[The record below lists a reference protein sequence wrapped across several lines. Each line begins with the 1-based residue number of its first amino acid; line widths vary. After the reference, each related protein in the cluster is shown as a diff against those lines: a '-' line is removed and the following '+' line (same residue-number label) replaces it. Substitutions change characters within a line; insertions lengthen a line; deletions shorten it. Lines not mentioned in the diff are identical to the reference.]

1 MERASLDISRDE
13 ELLETVRSFSVLYE
27 HHKGFKERDAM
38 KKYMGW
44 SHYSFG
50 IYFQP
55 ISFIWPKTLVP
66 GVPN

>member
-1 MERASLDISRDE
+1 MERASLDIFWDE
-13 ELLETVRSFSVLYE
+13 ELLERFRSFSVLYE

-38 KKYMGW
+38 KK
-44 SHYSFG
+44 SHYKVA

-55 ISFIWPKTLVP
+55 ISFIWPKTVVP